1 MEQPIEVIFQMTPEM
16 YQRVTRDLL
25 RFSFKQKR
33 LWIIVAIL
41 LGLLALTQMLTS
53 DGLDPDKLIAY
64 GPMLLLFGIIWLL
77 VIRFMPGR
85 LIAKSRFPDPHP
97 LRYTFTEA
105 GAKISTAT
113 SESTIQW
120 AGYVKVEETEEWL
133 LLFQNKMLANP
144 VLKAAFQAGDLER
157 LRGFLRGKGLMKQGA

>member
-1 MEQPIEVIFQMTPEM
+1 MEHPIQVEFQMTPEM

-33 LWIIVAIL
+33 LWIVAGISVVL
-41 LGLLALTQMLTS
+41 LGVAMLLGGKDLSRDWLFS
-53 DGLDPDKLIAY
+53 Y
-64 GPMLLLFGIIWLL
+64 GPALLLFGALWVAIF
-77 VIRFMPGR
+77 RFMPGR

-105 GAKISTAT
+105 GAKIATAT

-120 AGYVKVEETEEWL
+120 AGYIKVEETEEWL
-133 LLFQNKMLANP
+133 LLFQNKMVANP
-144 VLKAAFQAGDLER
+144 VLKSAFQAGELER
-157 LRGFLRGKGLMKQGA
+157 LREVLRGKGLMK